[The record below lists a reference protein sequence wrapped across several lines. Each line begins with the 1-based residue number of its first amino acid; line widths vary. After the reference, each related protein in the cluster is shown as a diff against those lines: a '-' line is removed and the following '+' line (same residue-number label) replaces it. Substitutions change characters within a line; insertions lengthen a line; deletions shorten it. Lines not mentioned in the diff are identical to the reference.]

1 MLIIKTDRNLIND
14 IDLPEEIES
23 IYLGY
28 YDNNRD
34 DLKEIDNKDVKE
46 LINYLDKEKVE
57 IAGYGYTNYDS
68 ANDIELFIK
77 EDYRGSL
84 CGEEL
89 FERILKDCDKER
101 LSFSIALENYPMIRI
116 LEKHNAINLG
126 TNNGIIKYV
135 MKKD

>member
-1 MLIIKTDRNLIND
+1 MIIIKTDRKLIND

-23 IYLGY
+23 IYLAY
-28 YDNNRD
+28 YNNNRN
-34 DLKEIDNKDVKE
+34 DLKDIETKDVKE
-46 LINYLDKEKVE
+46 LINYLEKEKVE
-57 IAGYGYTNYDS
+57 IAGYGYINYDS

-89 FERILKDCDKER
+89 FSKILKDCDRDK
-101 LSFSIALENYPMIRI
+101 LCFTVALENYPMIRI
-116 LEKHNAINLG
+116 LEKYNAINLG
-126 TNNGIIKYV
+126 TNNGIVKYV

>member
-1 MLIIKTDRNLIND
+1 MLIIKADKDLING
-14 IDLPEEIES
+14 IDFPDEIEF

-28 YDNNRD
+28 YNDNRD
-34 DLKEIDNKDVKE
+34 DLKDVENKDVKE
-46 LINYLDKEKVE
+46 LINYLEKEKVE
-57 IAGYGYTNYDS
+57 IAGYGYMNFDS
-68 ANDIELFIK
+68 ANEIEIFVK

-89 FERILKDCDKER
+89 FERILKDCNKER
-101 LSFSIALENYPMIRI
+101 LSFNVALENYPMIRI

-126 TNNGIIKYV
+126 TNNGIVKYV